1 MERERLSKREGEG
14 GRRRG
19 GSGTGRRA
27 AGETSS
33 LARTDTRAAPTR
45 TTRTARRGGGGS
57 EVAEEELGGLA
68 RWRTAAGAGAVCGS
82 AQGVSSGIPASA
94 VIGVRPCV
102 APTAQLTVTVTI
114 TLFGHAPAHA
124 GRPSG
129 ALVLLSLLSTFPR
142 LPASPSNFQVP
153 AGNQGSVCI
162 VYLSSRISRLSA
174 SRMSH
179 QNNKNTASDFFLHFK
194 C

>member
-33 LARTDTRAAPTR
+33 LARTDTRSAPTR

-68 RWRTAAGAGAVCGS
+68 RCRTAAGAGAVCGS

-129 ALVLLSLLSTFPR
+129 ALVLLSLLSTFPGFP
-142 LPASPSNFQVP
+142 LPLPTSKFLLGIKARCVSCISHLASLGSRHRACLIKIRRTPP
-153 AGNQGSVCI
+153 AI
-162 VYLSSRISRLSA
+162 
-174 SRMSH
+174 
-179 QNNKNTASDFFLHFK
+179 FF
-194 C
+194 